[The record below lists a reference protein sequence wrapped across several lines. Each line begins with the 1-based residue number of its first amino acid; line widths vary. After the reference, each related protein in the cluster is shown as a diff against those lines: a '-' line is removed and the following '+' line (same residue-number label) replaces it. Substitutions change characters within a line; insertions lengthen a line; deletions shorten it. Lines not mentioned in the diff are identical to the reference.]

1 MDERTSERT
10 MCPEVSTS
18 GGDAKAKSTPM
29 VRRRGLW
36 NDSEAV
42 RHSYGGE
49 GRRPGEV
56 RDVNPLES
64 GYRSG
69 VGYYHSA

>member
-1 MDERTSERT
+1 
-10 MCPEVSTS
+10 
-18 GGDAKAKSTPM
+18 M
-29 VRRRGLW
+29 VRRRRLW
-36 NDSEAV
+36 DDSEAV
-42 RHSYGGE
+42 GRSYGGE